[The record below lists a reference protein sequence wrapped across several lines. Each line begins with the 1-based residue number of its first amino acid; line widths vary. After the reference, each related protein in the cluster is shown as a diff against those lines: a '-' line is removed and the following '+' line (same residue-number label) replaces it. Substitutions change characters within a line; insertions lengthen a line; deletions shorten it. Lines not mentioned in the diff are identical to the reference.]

1 MAAAI
6 TSLPVIGVPIPL
18 SYLDGQDSLY
28 SICQMPRGIPVATVA
43 IGNSTNAGM
52 WCAVVGR
59 GRGACGLMIMVPGA
73 ALLAIRMLG
82 ATYPHLLDRMERY
95 MRDMEDEVLTKIH
108 TLDKVGWE
116 AYGAK

>member
-43 IGNSTNAGM
+43 IGNSTNA
-52 WCAVVGR
+52 
-59 GRGACGLMIMVPGA
+59 
-73 ALLAIRMLG
+73 ALLAVRMLG
-82 ATYPHLLDRMERY
+82 ATYPHLLDRMEKY
-95 MRDMEDEVLTKIH
+95 QRDMEDEVLTKID
-108 TLDKVGWE
+108 TLDRVGWE
-116 AYGAK
+116 AYGQK